1 MLAKIKLQPG
11 INRDTTNY
19 ANSGGWFD
27 SDFIRFRNGLP
38 EKIGG
43 WTKIYQD
50 QTALIGECRK
60 MYDWSSLVGTSYLAL
75 PTNIKFYVDNSSSI
89 IDITP
94 LRRTIT
100 LGTNPIA
107 TTNTS
112 NSITITDVNH
122 GSVEGDYI
130 TISGATTVNDLT
142 TGQLNTELIVSN
154 VINSNAYSVVTT
166 GTANATGSGGGSA
179 VVVKY
184 QFHPGISGS
193 VAYAGW
199 GSGGWGGATIG
210 SVTGSI
216 SGTTMNVTAVTSGS
230 ITIGSSVTG
239 TGVSSN
245 TIVMTFVS
253 GSGGTGTYTVN
264 TSQTVSSTSLSIGY
278 GWGYGPDTTVTT
290 YYSGLWTVDNYGED
304 MIACP
309 RDLTNGISLGNAP
322 LATTSASNVVTVTQT
337 NHGLSNGTSIII
349 GGVTSTI
356 GGIPIVQ
363 LNGSHAVTVANANA
377 YTFITSNAASSSTTG
392 GDNSIAYTSS
402 LIYWD
407 VTDADGPAVSFSE
420 LGAAY
425 AKLYLPYVATEIM
438 VSDQNRQIIAFGC
451 NPYDTT
457 KAQDRMIVRWSDS
470 SDPTNWDTAD
480 TTKTAGE
487 QRLSAGSFIVTAIQ
501 NREEILIW
509 TDSTLFTMSYVGPPY
524 GWGFNLVGSN
534 FDIIGPNSKF
544 VAGSNAYWMGTNNFY
559 MYDGKISAM
568 PCTVRDYVFLDISVD
583 DGDKVYCS
591 GDSGNNEIIWLYP
604 SASQGPAGSRE
615 NDRYVVYNYVENAW
629 YYGSL
634 ARTAWIDRRGHTNP
648 RAVSPEGY
656 LYNQESGSD
665 DGSTSPVTPITAYIQ
680 SSAIEI
686 EDGDDF
692 LFINRVIPD
701 LTFRNSVVH
710 DGNQEPCVKFTIR
723 PQDYPGSV
731 IGAGNERDVQRNAA
745 ATLNV
750 NRFTNQVFTRLRARS
765 VALRV
770 ESNET
775 GVEWRLGVPRLDM
788 RKDGRR

>member
-43 WTKIYQD
+43 WTKVYES
-50 QTALIGECRK
+50 QTALIGKCRK
-60 MYDWSSLVGTSYLAL
+60 MYDWSSLVGTSYLAI
-75 PTNIKFYVDNSSSI
+75 PTNIKFYVDNSSNI

-112 NSITITDVNH
+112 NVITITDVNH
-122 GSVEGDYI
+122 GAILGDYI
-130 TISGATTVNDLT
+130 TISGATAFNSITA
-142 TGQLNTELIVSN
+142 GQLNTEFVVSN
-154 VINSNAYSVVTT
+154 VINSSAYSVVTT
-166 GTANATGSGGGSA
+166 GTASATGSGGGSA

-193 VAYAGW
+193 VTYAGW
-199 GSGGWGGATIG
+199 GSGPWGGIVG
-210 SVTGSI
+210 S
-216 SGTTMNVTAVTSGS
+216 
-230 ITIGSSVTG
+230 
-239 TGVSSN
+239 
-245 TIVMTFVS
+245 
-253 GSGGTGTYTVN
+253 
-264 TSQTVSSTSLSIGY
+264 Y
-278 GWGYGPDTTVTT
+278 GWGSGPGTTVTT

-309 RDLTNGISLGNAP
+309 RDLTNGISLGTTP
-322 LATTSASNVVTVTQT
+322 LSVTNTSNVVTVTQT
-337 NHGLSNGTSIII
+337 NHGLSNGTAIII
-349 GGVTSTI
+349 GNVTSAV
-356 GGIPIVQ
+356 GGIPVIQ
-363 LNGSHAVTVANANA
+363 LNGSKTITVANANA
-377 YTFITSNAASSSTTG
+377 YTFTTSNAATSTATG
-392 GDNSIAYTSS
+392 GTDSFAYTSS

-407 VTDADGPAVSFSE
+407 VTNSAGPALSFSE

-457 KAQDRMIVRWSDS
+457 KQQDKMVVRWSDS
-470 SDPTNWDTAD
+470 NDPTNWDTAD

-487 QRLSAGSFIVTAIQ
+487 QRLSAGSYIVTAIQ

-544 VAGSNAYWMGTNNFY
+544 VAGSVAYWMGTNNFY
-559 MYDGKISAM
+559 MYDGKITAM

-604 SASQGPAGSRE
+604 SASQPLGPGYKE
-615 NDRYVVYNYVENAW
+615 NDRYVVYNYVEDAW

-648 RAVSPEGY
+648 RAVSPDGY

-665 DGSTSPVTPITAYIQ
+665 DGSASPALPINAYIQ

-686 EDGDDF
+686 DDGDNF

-701 LTFRNSVVH
+701 LTFRNSVTHGV
-710 DGNQEPCVKFTIR
+710 DQEPRVKFIIK

-731 IGAGNERDVQRNAA
+731 IGAGDERNVDRNSA

-750 NRFTNQVFTRLRARS
+750 NRFTNQMFTRLRARS
-765 VALRV
+765 VSLRV
-770 ESNET
+770 ESDET

>member
-43 WTKIYQD
+43 WTKIYQE
-50 QTALIGECRK
+50 QTALIGTCRK
-60 MYDWSSLVGTSYLAL
+60 MYDWSSLVGTSYLAI
-75 PTNIKFYVDNSSSI
+75 PTNIKFYVDNSSGI

-100 LGTNPIA
+100 LGTNPID
-107 TTNTS
+107 TTNAS
-112 NSITITDVNH
+112 NVVTITDVNH
-122 GSVEGDYI
+122 GVVRDDYI
-130 TISGATTVNDLT
+130 TISGATAVNNI
-142 TGQLNTELIVSN
+142 GAAQLNTELIVSN
-154 VINSNAYSVVTT
+154 VINSNAYSVITT
-166 GTANATGSGGGSA
+166 GTANATGSGGGSS

-184 QFHPGISGS
+184 QFHPGISGE
-193 VAYAGW
+193 VVYAGW
-199 GSGGWGGATIG
+199 GSGGW
-210 SVTGSI
+210 
-216 SGTTMNVTAVTSGS
+216 SGMP
-230 ITIGSSVTG
+230 G
-239 TGVSSN
+239 T
-245 TIVMTFVS
+245 
-253 GSGGTGTYTVN
+253 
-264 TSQTVSSTSLSIGY
+264 Y
-278 GWGYGPDTTVTT
+278 GWGFGPDTTVTT

-322 LATTSASNVVTVTQT
+322 LATTSASNVVTVTQA

-363 LNGSHAVTVANANA
+363 LNGSHTVTVANANA

-457 KAQDRMIVRWSDS
+457 KAQDKMIVRWSDS
-470 SDPTNWDTAD
+470 NDPTNWDTAD

-487 QRLSAGSFIVTAIQ
+487 QRLSAGSYIVTAIQ

-544 VAGSNAYWMGTNNFY
+544 VAGSVAYWMGTNNFY

-568 PCTVRDYVFLDISVD
+568 PCTVRDYVFLDISVN

-604 SASQGPAGSRE
+604 SASQPLLPSGSRE

-665 DGSTSPVTPITAYIQ
+665 DGSTSPASPITAYIQ

-710 DGNQEPCVKFTIR
+710 DSNQEPCVKFTIR

-731 IGAGNERDVQRNAA
+731 IGAGDERDVQRNSA

-770 ESNET
+770 ESNEA

>member
-1 MLAKIKLQPG
+1 MFAKIKLRPG
-11 INRDTTNY
+11 IDRDTTNY
-19 ANSGGWFD
+19 ANTGGWFD

-43 WTKIYQD
+43 WTKVYEE
-50 QTALIGECRK
+50 QTALIGQCRK
-60 MYDWSSLVGTSYLAL
+60 MYDWSSLVGTSYLAV
-75 PTNIKFYVDNSSSI
+75 PTNIKFYVDNSSNI

-100 LGTNPIA
+100 LGSNPIA
-107 TTNTS
+107 TTNAS
-112 NSITITDVNH
+112 NVITITDVNH
-122 GSVEGDYI
+122 GAVLGDYI
-130 TISGATTVNDLT
+130 TISGSSAVNGIST
-142 TGQLNTELIVSN
+142 SNINSEFVVSN
-154 VINSNAYSVVTT
+154 VINSSAYSVVTT
-166 GTANATGSGGGSA
+166 QAASSTGSGGGAA

-184 QFHPGISGS
+184 QFHPGISGE
-193 VAYAGW
+193 VTYAGW
-199 GSGGWGGATIG
+199 GSGPWGG
-210 SVTGSI
+210 
-216 SGTTMNVTAVTSGS
+216 
-230 ITIGSSVTG
+230 
-239 TGVSSN
+239 
-245 TIVMTFVS
+245 VS
-253 GSGGTGTYTVN
+253 GS
-264 TSQTVSSTSLSIGY
+264 Y
-278 GWGYGPDTTVTT
+278 GWGFGPDTTVTT
-290 YYSGLWTVDNYGED
+290 YYSGLWSVDNYGED

-309 RDLTNGISLGNAP
+309 RDLTNGVSLGNTP
-322 LATTSASNVVTVTQT
+322 LSTTNTSNVVTVTQT
-337 NHGLSNGTSIII
+337 NHGLSSGTAIII
-349 GGVTSTI
+349 GGVTSTV
-356 GGIPIVQ
+356 GGIPIAQ
-363 LNGSHAVTVANANA
+363 LNGTHTVTVSNANA
-377 YTFITSNAASSSTTG
+377 YTFTTSNVATSTDTG
-392 GDNSIAYTSS
+392 GTNSFAYTSS

-407 VTDADGPAVSFSE
+407 VGDADGPAISFSE
-420 LGAAY
+420 LGSAY
-425 AKLYLPYVATEIM
+425 AKLYMPYVATEIM

-457 KAQDRMIVRWSDS
+457 KLQDKMIVRWSDS
-470 SDPTNWDTAD
+470 NDPTNWDSAD

-544 VAGSNAYWMGTNNFY
+544 VAGSVAYWMGTNNFY
-559 MYDGKISAM
+559 MYDGKITAM

-604 SASQGPAGSRE
+604 SASQGPEGSRE
-615 NDRYVVYNYVENAW
+615 NDRYVVYNYVEDAW

-648 RAVSPEGY
+648 RAMSPQGY

-665 DGSTSPVTPITAYIQ
+665 DGSTNPASPITAYVQ

-686 EDGDDF
+686 EDGDNF
-692 LFINRVIPD
+692 LFINRVVPD
-701 LTFRNSVVH
+701 LTFRNSVTH
-710 DGNQEPCVKFTIR
+710 DGEQEPCVKFTIK
-723 PQDYPGSV
+723 PQDYPGSA
-731 IGAGNERDVQRNAA
+731 IGAGNERDVERNSA

>member
-27 SDFIRFRNGLP
+27 SDFVRFRNGLP

-75 PTNIKFYVDNSSSI
+75 PTNIKFYADNSSSI

-100 LGTNPIA
+100 LGTNPIV
-107 TTNTS
+107 TS
-112 NSITITDVNH
+112 NLSNVITITDVNH
-122 GSVEGDYI
+122 GAVAGDYI
-130 TISGATTVNDLT
+130 TISGATAAGGLDASEINGEWIIDDVIDDNTYTVVSASVAEENNLAIDFT
-142 TGQLNTELIVSN
+142 TNIYGLLIN
-154 VINSNAYSVVTT
+154 GIP
-166 GTANATGSGGGSA
+166 GGGSS

-184 QFHPGISGS
+184 QFHPGISSS
-193 VAYAGW
+193 VTYAGW
-199 GSGGWGGATIG
+199 GSGPWGG
-210 SVTGSI
+210 I
-216 SGTTMNVTAVTSGS
+216 SGS
-230 ITIGSSVTG
+230 
-239 TGVSSN
+239 
-245 TIVMTFVS
+245 
-253 GSGGTGTYTVN
+253 
-264 TSQTVSSTSLSIGY
+264 Y
-278 GWGYGPDTTVTT
+278 GWGFGPDTTVTT

-309 RDLTNGISLGNAP
+309 RDLTNGVVLGSIP
-322 LATTSASNVVTVTQT
+322 LATTDTSNVVTVTRV
-337 NHGLSNGTSIII
+337 NHGLSSGTAIII
-349 GGVTSTI
+349 GGVTSPI
-356 GGIPIVQ
+356 GGIPISQ
-363 LNGSHAVTVANANA
+363 LNGSQTITVANANA
-377 YTFITSNAASSSTTG
+377 YTFITSNTASSNATG
-392 GDNSIAYTSS
+392 GTGSIAYTSS
-402 LIYWD
+402 LVYWD

-451 NPYDTT
+451 NPYDVT
-457 KAQDRMIVRWSDS
+457 KPQDRMIVRWSDS
-470 SDPTNWDTAD
+470 SDPTNWDTAE

-604 SASQGPAGSRE
+604 SASQGPSGSRE
-615 NDRYVVYNYVENAW
+615 NDRYVVYNYVEDAW

-648 RAVSPEGY
+648 RAMSPEGY

-665 DGSTSPVTPITAYIQ
+665 DGSTSPATPITAYIQ

-686 EDGDDF
+686 EDGDSF

-731 IGAGNERDVQRNAA
+731 IGAGDERDVQRNSA

-770 ESNET
+770 ESDEA

>member
-43 WTKIYQD
+43 WTKIYQN
-50 QTALIGECRK
+50 QTALLGQCRK
-60 MYDWSSLVGTSYLAL
+60 MYDWSSLVGTSYLAV

-100 LGTNPIA
+100 LGTNPIV
-107 TTNTS
+107 TS
-112 NSITITDVNH
+112 NLSNVITITDVNH
-122 GSVEGDYI
+122 GAVVGDYI
-130 TISGATTVNDLT
+130 TISGATAV
-142 TGQLNTELIVSN
+142 GGFEASQINTEWIVDTVIDENTYTAVSAN
-154 VINSNAYSVVTT
+154 VSEENNLEIDFTTNDYSLLVN
-166 GTANATGSGGGSA
+166 GIPGGGSS

-184 QFHPGISGS
+184 QFHPGVSGS
-193 VAYAGW
+193 VTYAGW
-199 GSGGWGGATIG
+199 GSGPWGGIP
-210 SVTGSI
+210 
-216 SGTTMNVTAVTSGS
+216 
-230 ITIGSSVTG
+230 
-239 TGVSSN
+239 
-245 TIVMTFVS
+245 
-253 GSGGTGTYTVN
+253 
-264 TSQTVSSTSLSIGY
+264 LSY
-278 GWGYGPDTTVTT
+278 GWGFGPDTTVTT

-304 MIACP
+304 MISCP
-309 RDLTNGISLGNAP
+309 RDLTNGVVLGSTP
-322 LATTSASNVVTVTQT
+322 LATTNTSNVVTVTRV
-337 NHGLSNGTSIII
+337 NHGLSNGTAIII
-349 GGVTSTI
+349 GGVTSPI
-356 GGIPIVQ
+356 GGIPISQ
-363 LNGSHAVTVANANA
+363 LNGSQTITVANANA
-377 YTFITSNAASSSTTG
+377 YTFITSNVASSNASG
-392 GDNSIAYTSS
+392 GSGSIVYTSS
-402 LIYWD
+402 LVYWD
-407 VTDADGPAVSFSE
+407 VTDADGPAISFSE
-420 LGAAY
+420 LGSAY

-457 KAQDRMIVRWSDS
+457 KPQDKMIVRWSDS

-487 QRLSAGSFIVTAIQ
+487 QRLSAGSYIVTAIQ

-544 VAGSNAYWMGTNNFY
+544 VAGSVAYWMGTNNFY

-604 SASQGPAGSRE
+604 SASQPLEPGFKE
-615 NDRYVVYNYVENAW
+615 NDRYVIYNYVEDAW

-648 RAVSPEGY
+648 RAVSPQGY

-665 DGSTSPVTPITAYIQ
+665 DGSTSPATPITAYIQ

-686 EDGDDF
+686 EDGDNF

-701 LTFRNSVVH
+701 LTFRNSVLH
-710 DGNQEPCVKFTIR
+710 DGSQEPCVKFTIR
-723 PQDYPGSV
+723 PQDYPGAV
-731 IGAGNERDVQRNAA
+731 IGAGNERDVERNAA

>member
-50 QTALIGECRK
+50 QTALIGGCRK
-60 MYDWSSLVGTSYLAL
+60 MYDWSSLVGTSYLAV
-75 PTNIKFYVDNSSSI
+75 PTNIKFYVDNSSGI

-112 NSITITDVNH
+112 NVVTITDVNH

-130 TISGATTVNDLT
+130 TISGATTFNGLT
-142 TGQLNTELIVSN
+142 TGQLNTELIISN
-154 VINSNAYSVVTT
+154 VINSNAYSVITT

-193 VAYAGW
+193 VTYAGW
-199 GSGGWGGATIG
+199 GSGGWGGMPGAY
-210 SVTGSI
+210 
-216 SGTTMNVTAVTSGS
+216 A
-230 ITIGSSVTG
+230 
-239 TGVSSN
+239 
-245 TIVMTFVS
+245 
-253 GSGGTGTYTVN
+253 
-264 TSQTVSSTSLSIGY
+264 
-278 GWGYGPDTTVTT
+278 WGFGPDTTVTT

-309 RDLTNGISLGNAP
+309 RDLTNGILLGNAP
-322 LATTSASNVVTVTQT
+322 LATTSASNVVTVTQA

-349 GGVTSTI
+349 GGVASAV

-363 LNGSHAVTVANANA
+363 LNGSHTITVANANA

-402 LIYWD
+402 LVYWD

-425 AKLYLPYVATEIM
+425 AKLYLPYVSTEIM

-451 NPYDTT
+451 NPYDVT
-457 KAQDRMIVRWSDS
+457 KPQDRMIVRWSDS
-470 SDPTNWDTAD
+470 SDPTNWDTAE

-487 QRLSAGSFIVTAIQ
+487 QRLSAGSYIVTAIQ

-544 VAGSNAYWMGTNNFY
+544 VAGSVAYWMGTNNFY
-559 MYDGKISAM
+559 MYDGKITAM

-591 GDSGNNEIIWLYP
+591 GDSGNNEIVWLYP
-604 SASQGPAGSRE
+604 SERQLSWVMEQYGLASIEAAEIYLQQNPSAARPSGSRE

-665 DGSTSPVTPITAYIQ
+665 DGSTSPATPITAYIQ

-686 EDGDDF
+686 EDGDNF

-731 IGAGNERDVQRNAA
+731 IGAGDERDVERNSA

>member
-60 MYDWSSLVGTSYLAL
+60 MYDWSSLVGTSYLAI

-100 LGTNPIA
+100 LGANPIA
-107 TTNTS
+107 TS
-112 NSITITDVNH
+112 NASNVVTITDVNH
-122 GSVEGDYI
+122 GAVKNDYI
-130 TISGATTVNDLT
+130 TISGATTFNGLT
-142 TGQLNTELIVSN
+142 TGQLNTELIISN
-154 VINSNAYSVVTT
+154 VINSNAYSVITT

-193 VAYAGW
+193 VVYAGW
-199 GSGGWGGATIG
+199 GSGPWGG
-210 SVTGSI
+210 I
-216 SGTTMNVTAVTSGS
+216 SGS
-230 ITIGSSVTG
+230 
-239 TGVSSN
+239 
-245 TIVMTFVS
+245 
-253 GSGGTGTYTVN
+253 
-264 TSQTVSSTSLSIGY
+264 Y
-278 GWGYGPDTTVTT
+278 GWGFGPDTTVTT

-309 RDLTNGISLGNAP
+309 RDLTNGISLGSTP
-322 LATTSASNVVTVTQT
+322 LSVTNTSNVVTVTQA
-337 NHGLSNGTSIII
+337 NHGLSNGTAIII

-363 LNGSHAVTVANANA
+363 LNGSHTVTVANANA

-392 GDNSIAYTSS
+392 GTDSIAYTSS

-420 LGAAY
+420 LPPAY

-457 KAQDRMIVRWSDS
+457 KPQDRMIVRWSDS

-604 SASQGPAGSRE
+604 SASQGPEGSRE
-615 NDRYVVYNYVENAW
+615 NDRYVVYNYVEDAW

-686 EDGDDF
+686 EDGDAF

-731 IGAGNERDVQRNAA
+731 IGAGNERDVERNAS

>member
-27 SDFIRFRNGLP
+27 SDFVRFRNGLP

-43 WTKIYQD
+43 WTKIYQE
-50 QTALIGECRK
+50 QTALIGKCRK
-60 MYDWSSLVGTSYLAL
+60 MYDWSSLIGTSYLAI
-75 PTNIKFYVDNSSSI
+75 PTNIKFYVDNSSNI

-107 TTNTS
+107 TVSTS
-112 NSITITDVNH
+112 NTITITDVNH
-122 GSVEGDYI
+122 GAILGDYI
-130 TISGATTVNDLT
+130 TISGATAFNSLT

-166 GTANATGSGGGSA
+166 GTAGATGSGGGSS

-193 VAYAGW
+193 VTYAGW
-199 GSGGWGGATIG
+199 GSGPWGG
-210 SVTGSI
+210 I
-216 SGTTMNVTAVTSGS
+216 SGS
-230 ITIGSSVTG
+230 
-239 TGVSSN
+239 
-245 TIVMTFVS
+245 
-253 GSGGTGTYTVN
+253 
-264 TSQTVSSTSLSIGY
+264 Y
-278 GWGYGPDTTVTT
+278 GWGFGPSTTVTT

-309 RDLTNGISLGNAP
+309 RDLTNGVSLGNTP
-322 LATTSASNVVTVTQT
+322 LAAANTSNVITVTQV
-337 NHGLSNGTSIII
+337 NHGLSNGTAIVI
-349 GGVTSTI
+349 GGVTSAI
-356 GGIPIVQ
+356 GGIPALQ
-363 LNGSHAVTVANANA
+363 LNGSHPITVANANA
-377 YTFITSNAASSSTTG
+377 YTFTTANVATSTETG
-392 GDNSIAYTSS
+392 GTNSFAYTSS

-407 VTDADGPAVSFSE
+407 VDDSDGPAISFSE

-425 AKLYLPYVATEIM
+425 AKSYMPYVATEIM
-438 VSDQNRQIIAFGC
+438 VSDQNRQIIAFGS

-457 KAQDRMIVRWSDS
+457 KPQDKMIVRWSDS
-470 SDPTNWDTAD
+470 NDPTNWDTAD

-487 QRLSAGSFIVTAIQ
+487 QRLSAGSYIVTAIQ

-544 VAGSNAYWMGTNNFY
+544 VAGSVAYWMGTNNFY
-559 MYDGKISAM
+559 MYDGKITAM

-604 SASQGPAGSRE
+604 SESQGPSGSRE
-615 NDRYVVYNYVENAW
+615 NDRYVVYNYVEDAW

-634 ARTAWIDRRGHTNP
+634 ARTAWIDRRGHANP
-648 RAVSPEGY
+648 RAMSPEGY

-665 DGSTSPVTPITAYIQ
+665 DGSTTPATPITAYIQ

-686 EDGDDF
+686 EDGDNF

-710 DGNQEPCVKFTIR
+710 DGNQEPCVKFTIK
-723 PQDYPGSV
+723 PQDYPGSA
-731 IGAGNERDVQRNAA
+731 IGAGNERDVDRNSA

>member
-50 QTALIGECRK
+50 QTALIGKCRK
-60 MYDWSSLVGTSYLAL
+60 MYDWSSLVGTSYLAV

-112 NSITITDVNH
+112 NTITITDVNH
-122 GSVEGDYI
+122 GAVFGDYI
-130 TISGATTVNDLT
+130 TISGATTVNGLT

-154 VINSNAYSVVTT
+154 VINSSAYSVVTT
-166 GTANATGSGGGSA
+166 GTATSTGSGGGSA

-193 VAYAGW
+193 VVYAGW
-199 GSGGWGGATIG
+199 GSGPWGGIAAT
-210 SVTGSI
+210 
-216 SGTTMNVTAVTSGS
+216 
-230 ITIGSSVTG
+230 
-239 TGVSSN
+239 
-245 TIVMTFVS
+245 
-253 GSGGTGTYTVN
+253 
-264 TSQTVSSTSLSIGY
+264 Y

-337 NHGLSNGTSIII
+337 NHGLSSGTSIII

-363 LNGSHAVTVANANA
+363 LNGSHTVTVANANA

-420 LGAAY
+420 LGSAY
-425 AKLYLPYVATEIM
+425 VKLYLPYVATEIM

-583 DGDKVYCS
+583 DGDKAYCS
-591 GDSGNNEIIWLYP
+591 GDSGNNEIIWLYTSERQLSWVMEEYGLASIEAAEIYLQQDP
-604 SASQGPAGSRE
+604 SAARPANERE

-656 LYNQESGSD
+656 LYNQENGSD
-665 DGSTSPVTPITAYIQ
+665 DGSTSPVSPITAYIQ

-686 EDGDDF
+686 EDGDAF

-710 DGNQEPCVKFTIR
+710 GGNQEPCVKFTIR